1 MFEEACEAC
10 GSPLIKKSAWVSAC
24 QHCGFQ
30 LSNLKPAPG
39 TGIQGLESLRRENFE
54 VILNHIGKIKHLNET
69 KLLEVGSAWGW
80 FLEAALKRGTAAKGI
95 EPEKENADLSRS
107 KGLDVEDGFFPH
119 DLNDRGPYDVI
130 VFNDV
135 FEHIPSPST
144 AIKQVESLLATKGI
158 VVLNYPS
165 TYGFFF
171 KTASLLSIMGV
182 HGPLERLWQK
192 GMPSPHVSYFNP
204 KAMQK
209 LVSQHTGLKHI
220 TTFRLKSVS
229 RKGLRQRISASHPGL
244 KGILMVSIIWII
256 TIILPILPS
265 DIEVSI
271 FEKVD

>member
-1 MFEEACEAC
+1 MSEEACEVC
-10 GSPLIKKSAWVSAC
+10 GSPLIKKSTWVSAC

-30 LSNLKPAPG
+30 SSNLKPAQG

-54 VILNHIGKIKHLNET
+54 VILNRIEKIKPLNES

-80 FLEAALKRGTAAKGI
+80 FLEAALKRGATAKGI

-119 DLNDRGPYDVI
+119 DLNDNGPYDVI
-130 VFNDV
+130 IFNDV

-144 AIKQVESLLATKGI
+144 TIKQVESLLATNGI

-165 TYGFFF
+165 SYGFFF
-171 KTASLLSIMGV
+171 KTASLLNIIGI
-182 HGPLERLWQK
+182 HGPLARLWQK

-204 KAMQK
+204 RNMQK

-220 TTFRLKSVS
+220 GTFRLKSVS
-229 RKGLRQRISASHPGL
+229 RKGLRQRISASHSGL
-244 KGILMVSIIWII
+244 KGILMTSVIWII
-256 TIILPILPS
+256 AYILPILPS
-265 DIEVSI
+265 DIEVSM